1 MNMAKPGTVSA
12 VGNYFHL
19 TGNPRKYRAC
29 GMTRYT
35 LCEYQGGKRRNS
47 SRNGF
52 AFYIL
57 AISRRSPGGTLPVLS
72 PGFYVIPGQTP
83 MSRTHPANPR
93 QYGLA
98 AVQHFA
104 LYPETVP
111 PSKPENTPQTL
122 ASIGLQA
129 DFLDRSKLFR
139 LRGFLPVCPVSFRR
153 LP

>member
-57 AISRRSPGGTLPVLS
+57 AISRRSPGGSLPVLS
-72 PGFYVIPGQTP
+72 PGFYVIPGQSAMGGTY
-83 MSRTHPANPR
+83 PANPR
-93 QYGLA
+93 QYWLA
-98 AVQHFA
+98 EGCIF
-104 LYPETVP
+104 
-111 PSKPENTPQTL
+111 
-122 ASIGLQA
+122 G
-129 DFLDRSKLFR
+129 FLSKLFH
-139 LRGFLPVCPVSFRR
+139 LHPKTPDFPDKYQPFAGSGSLS
-153 LP
+153 